1 LPEDEGSVEGQ
12 GMTGSAIQP
21 KIVRGERR
29 IIERPRLIKL
39 LDEADARTILL
50 LAPAG
55 YGKTTLARQWAKTLN
70 GAIWVTLTPAHRD
83 LSVLALDFARGAD
96 GIAGS
101 ASRFIGE
108 YVRARP
114 NPQRSARELAMSV
127 GEHIRGGR
135 IQWLVIDDYHELIG
149 TPEAELFLEVLHTEV
164 PARFL
169 VASRVRPDWATQR
182 LTIYGE
188 VQEVSRELLAMDGE
202 ETKRLIGHRRE
213 LNSLSEQA
221 EGWPAVLALAARA
234 GVDPLTSGATLPAAL
249 YEYLLDELYHSAP
262 SQLQDQLGRLALA
275 PDLSDATLEELF
287 GEQHRVV
294 VDEARDLGF
303 LSAAD
308 QGAEL
313 HPLVRSFLL
322 EKLAAE
328 KRVSELVR
336 PAVAACVDRQRWDRA
351 FDLILRFRLMDLVEP
366 VLEAAY
372 APLLRFGQL
381 GTLSAFAERVR
392 LSPTFPPAVV
402 DLVDAEVALRDGA
415 VQLAAQI
422 AGRVRERLT
431 EGHPFRS
438 KASAIIGRGTF
449 IQGRLGEAEGA
460 YRDAF
465 ETAASEEDLVEAL
478 RGWALASVQGE
489 TQNSAW
495 VVERLAEHRNRS
507 PLDLLRY
514 RTVELAQRHF
524 GAGMPEELMLDEE
537 LHVLRQVEDPRA
549 RSSFASLAAYVA
561 AVRAEYRRAGEYMAL
576 ADAEI
581 ELYDLDF
588 ARPHACWNNA
598 FISLG
603 LRQFAKADRMLQHL
617 EDQAQEKPLGHH
629 ILNARLLRARLSL
642 QTGQPEQA
650 LEAVASPDRETA
662 IPAIRGEYLATR
674 AVALA
679 VLKRDRAA
687 ETTAQTAQE
696 TSNAVEVRVLAEVAR
711 AIVGAR
717 AGDAAAVAGLWECA
731 SALGAWDPVVTGAR
745 SSIDLASAL
754 ATVETIRPSLAA
766 LYDRSNDLGLLRRA
780 GFRVRS
786 KRRPEELL
794 SPREREVLDLLARGY
809 RNRDIAD
816 ALVISQST
824 TKVHVRHI
832 LEKLGVR
839 TRSEAV
845 ARINALEQ
853 NA

>member
-1 LPEDEGSVEGQ
+1 
-12 GMTGSAIQP
+12 MTGSATQP
-21 KIVRGERR
+21 KIVKGERR
-29 IIERPRLIKL
+29 IIERPRLTKL
-39 LDEADARTILL
+39 LDETEARTILL

-70 GAIWVTLTPAHRD
+70 GAIWLTLTPAHRD
-83 LSVLALDFARGAD
+83 LSVLALELARGVD
-96 GIAGS
+96 GVGGS

-114 NPQRSARELAMSV
+114 NPQRSARELAISV
-127 GEHIRGGR
+127 AEQIRR
-135 IQWLVIDDYHELIG
+135 NRVQWLVVDDYHELTG
-149 TPEAELFLEVLHTEV
+149 TSEAELFFDVLHREV
-164 PARFL
+164 PSRFL
-169 VASRVRPDWATQR
+169 IASRARPHWATQR

-188 VQEVSRELLAMDGE
+188 VQEVTRDALAMDGDE
-202 ETKRLIGHRRE
+202 SKRLIGHRRD
-213 LNSLSEQA
+213 LTSLSEQA
-221 EGWPAVLALAARA
+221 QGWPAVLGLAARA
-234 GVDPLTSGATLPAAL
+234 GVDPPTSGAALPTVL
-249 YEYLLDELYHSAP
+249 YEYLLNELYQSAP
-262 SQLQDQLGRLALA
+262 SRLQDQLGRLALA
-275 PDLSDATLEELF
+275 PDLSEATLERLF
-287 GEQHRVV
+287 SKEHRAV
-294 VDEARDLGF
+294 VDEARDMGF
-303 LSAAD
+303 ISTAD
-308 QGAEL
+308 QGTEL

-322 EKLAAE
+322 EKLGAE
-328 KRVSELVR
+328 QRFSELLR
-336 PAVAACVDRQRWDRA
+336 PAVAACLDRQRWDRA
-351 FDLILRFRLMDLVEP
+351 FDLILRFRLIDLVEP

-372 APLLRFGQL
+372 APLLRSGQL

-402 DLVDAEVALRDGA
+402 DLVEAEVALRDGA

-422 AGRVRERLT
+422 ADRVRERLT
-431 EGHPFRS
+431 DEHPLRS
-438 KASAIIGRGTF
+438 KASGIIGRSSF
-449 IQGRLGEAEGA
+449 MQGRLTEAEQA

-465 ETAASEEDLVEAL
+465 ETASTEEDEVEAL

-495 VVERLAEHRNRS
+495 VVQRLAQHRHRS

-524 GAGMPEELMLDEE
+524 GTGMPDELILDEE
-537 LHVLRQVEDPRA
+537 LHVLPQVEDPRA

-561 AVRAEYRRAGEYMAL
+561 AIRAEYRRAAEYMAL

-581 ELYDLDF
+581 ELFDLDF
-588 ARPHACWNNA
+588 ARPHAYWNNA

-603 LRQFAKADRMLQHL
+603 LRRFAKADRLLQHL
-617 EDQAQEKPLGHH
+617 EDRSEEKPLGHH

-642 QTGQPEQA
+642 QTGQPERA
-650 LEAVASPDRETA
+650 LETVTSPDRETA

-679 VLKRDRAA
+679 VLKRDGAA
-687 ETTAQTAQE
+687 EATAQE
-696 TSNAVEVRVLAEVAR
+696 AQDTSDAVEVRVLAEVAR
-711 AIVGAR
+711 AIMGAR
-717 AGDAAAVAGLWECA
+717 AGDTAAAAELWNCA
-731 SALGAWDPVVTGAR
+731 ANLGAWDPVVTGVR

-754 ATVETIRPSLAA
+754 AAMDTIRPSLAA
-766 LYDRSNDLGLLRRA
+766 LYERSNDLGLLRRA

-786 KRRPEELL
+786 RRRPEELL
-794 SPREREVLDLLARGY
+794 SPRELEVLDLLARGY
-809 RNRDIAD
+809 RNQDIAE

-845 ARINALEQ
+845 ARINALQE
-853 NA
+853 NT